1 VKKYWENIEKGKIVL
16 NSKIIAQMPKVELH
30 CHLDGSLSLACI
42 KDLAKNAGINLELTD
57 EEILKKAQAPENTR
71 NLLEYLARFD
81 FVLPLLQTYKNLE
94 LAAYDVVQQAAKDN
108 VKYIEIRFAPSQH
121 LQENLTL
128 EEAVEA
134 VIAGLARAENDFDIR
149 ANALVCGLKQEPIE
163 KLSKLPLLFDEIT
176 DEHLVGFDMAG
187 DELNYPQEKFATL
200 LGEITMRGVHVT
212 LHAGECPHCE
222 QNVLDAVEMGATRIG
237 HGIMTKNLPQ
247 NQQTMMVERRIV
259 LEMAPT
265 SNFQTKAVE
274 SVAEYP
280 FKDFYDKGLH
290 VTLNTD
296 NRTVSATTLQKE
308 YEKIS
313 KWYSDFGLADF
324 EKINHYAIDGAFIG
338 QAEKE
343 NLHEQFSKAY
353 QALSE

>member
-1 VKKYWENIEKGKIVL
+1 
-16 NSKIIAQMPKVELH
+16 M
-30 CHLDGSLSLACI
+30 
-42 KDLAKNAGINLELTD
+42 
-57 EEILKKAQAPENTR
+57 
-71 NLLEYLARFD
+71 
-81 FVLPLLQTYKNLE
+81 
-94 LAAYDVVQQAAKDN
+94 
-108 VKYIEIRFAPSQH
+108 
-121 LQENLTL
+121 
-128 EEAVEA
+128 
-134 VIAGLARAENDFDIR
+134 IAGLARAENDFDIR

-237 HGIMTKNLPQ
+237 HGIMTKNLSQ

-280 FKDFYDKGLH
+280 FKDFMIKGYTSRSTPTIGRFQPQHCKRNMKRFLNGTRSLDLLILKKSIIMRLMGPSLDKQKRKTCTNSFPKLIKRF
-290 VTLNTD
+290 LN
-296 NRTVSATTLQKE
+296 N
-308 YEKIS
+308 
-313 KWYSDFGLADF
+313 
-324 EKINHYAIDGAFIG
+324 
-338 QAEKE
+338 
-343 NLHEQFSKAY
+343 
-353 QALSE
+353 